1 MITSATFRQNS
12 AARLASLAAVVLLS
26 AACWLTL
33 TLLSLSR
40 MAQNIDTGLLAD
52 EHQRQELTTAVERL
66 TRYGEILLHAPE
78 KKSREAAL
86 AETQALLPL
95 VDNQDSPLI
104 LDKRSQEIFK
114 AIFAQLRELAANRN
128 EQDRFEGLIAKRLQT
143 FDALAGS
150 LEEQLPEKGDAWRA
164 QLVLS
169 KLRLELEHSD
179 STAETRWKLLTTE
192 LETQAKMLRLE
203 GAGNIASIL
212 ERVPEQVEDLAQ
224 LRQRVRTYHL
234 SNHEQWNVA
243 AQLLEKLALRL
254 ALQQTPAEQ
263 QLADLR
269 FHANLALAVLLTATV
284 LTLGLGYAALRR
296 QGNNGSGGQSAAF
309 SRGKKS
315 SSPAWT
321 PAQPPAAASARPET
335 PDITVFVADETVETP
350 NNLIAELRNLFAQE
364 APESLT
370 LADSLRSI
378 LGQGA
383 HKRLADEVYVRA
395 AFGEYGK
402 ALESLEKLSGK
413 LREDGETP

>member
-1 MITSATFRQNS
+1 
-12 AARLASLAAVVLLS
+12 
-26 AACWLTL
+26 
-33 TLLSLSR
+33 
-40 MAQNIDTGLLAD
+40 MAKFSC
-52 EHQRQELTTAVERL
+52 
-66 TRYGEILLHAPE
+66 TRR
-78 KKSREAAL
+78 KKSHAKPPWPKHRPCC
-86 AETQALLPL
+86 PL

-243 AQLLEKLALRL
+243 AQLLEKTGPQACSSTNAR
-254 ALQQTPAEQ
+254 
-263 QLADLR
+263 R
-269 FHANLALAVLLTATV
+269 AT
-284 LTLGLGYAALRR
+284 TGRP
-296 QGNNGSGGQSAAF
+296 AF
-309 SRGKKS
+309 SC
-315 SSPAWT
+315 
-321 PAQPPAAASARPET
+321 ET
-335 PDITVFVADETVETP
+335 WRWPCC
-350 NNLIAELRNLFAQE
+350 
-364 APESLT
+364 
-370 LADSLRSI
+370 
-378 LGQGA
+378 
-383 HKRLADEVYVRA
+383 
-395 AFGEYGK
+395 
-402 ALESLEKLSGK
+402 
-413 LREDGETP
+413 